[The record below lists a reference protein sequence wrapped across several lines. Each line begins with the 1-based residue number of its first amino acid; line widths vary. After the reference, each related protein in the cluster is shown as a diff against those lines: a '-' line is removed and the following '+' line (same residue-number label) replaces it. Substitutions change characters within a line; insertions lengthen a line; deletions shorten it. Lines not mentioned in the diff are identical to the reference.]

1 MSEAVYYIKQKK
13 DKLAFKLASIIKH
26 HKDGYNYIL
35 PVEDYSDLYSIS
47 QEDMECFTDVLGR
60 EMMYEK
66 VVFDV
71 GYIHV
76 SSLKL
81 FQVCDLL
88 ILPEASGQLQENKQ
102 HSFEKLLIRNGMDK
116 VVQNIK
122 YVAMKGR

>member
-1 MSEAVYYIKQKK
+1 
-13 DKLAFKLASIIKH
+13 
-26 HKDGYNYIL
+26 
-35 PVEDYSDLYSIS
+35 
-47 QEDMECFTDVLGR
+47 MECFTDVLGR

-71 GYIHV
+71 GYIHA

-102 HSFEKLLIRNGMDK
+102 HSFERLLIRNRMDK
-116 VVQNIK
+116 VVQNIQ
-122 YVAMKGR
+122 YVAMKGRWAVN